1 MKTEEFHGKSKH
13 RRVGNWIFYHT
24 KRSVNFLARFLEEL
38 NLENVWLT
46 HWIKSF
52 SSEEFL
58 GNLNRTS
65 VTWDF
70 LAQNG
75 QSQVSG
81 RFWGRWLPDLSVETL
96 GRLEF
101 GSHSSSLAGIE
112 ASHSKWSTC
121 WALQSYAFSC
131 MCRLKK
137 ENSVSVCPFK
147 IKLTSNYDKPF
158 IFQCLCSTLSDSI
171 ITRVMR
177 VATKTV
183 LATQSRCSVI
193 ELFWNFSLNLF
204 FF

>member
-1 MKTEEFHGKSKH
+1 M
-13 RRVGNWIFYHT
+13 GNLNIVVWVTGYFITQNGQSIFLPV
-24 KRSVNFLARFLEEL
+24 SLEEL

-52 SSEEFL
+52 STEEFL
-58 GNLNRTS
+58 GILNRTS

-75 QSQVSG
+75 QSQVFG
-81 RFWGRWLPDLSVETL
+81 RFWGRWLPDPRVETL

-131 MCRLKK
+131 MFKLKK
-137 ENSVSVCPFK
+137 DSLKADSSQNPPTTIGSK
-147 IKLTSNYDKPF
+147 IKIS
-158 IFQCLCSTLSDSI
+158 
-171 ITRVMR
+171 
-177 VATKTV
+177 
-183 LATQSRCSVI
+183 
-193 ELFWNFSLNLF
+193 
-204 FF
+204 